1 MIKPDNLRGAG
12 VGSSDNLTTNHYKV
26 ASRLRLLNHS
36 LFLETVKSSYVSY
49 SLWLSIRQTLSTSL
63 NPIDRQNTEEASTA
77 SSSAVSAL
85 QGKSIIRLKRH
96 RAKGHTTTTTH
107 KNNTSVKL

>member
-36 LFLETVKSSYVSY
+36 LFLETVKSSYVGY
-49 SLWLSIRQTLSTSL
+49 SLWLSIRETLSTPL
-63 NPIDRQNTEEASTA
+63 NPTDGQNTEEASTA
-77 SSSAVSAL
+77 SSSAVCCKCITGQIHKAEKT
-85 QGKSIIRLKRH
+85 QGKRSH
-96 RAKGHTTTTTH
+96 NHH
-107 KNNTSVKL
+107 NTQK